1 MKNLRK
7 VLVFVLFAFVTVFA
21 FGMKNVKAA
30 NALAYEADFVSDVS
44 AFSYTQNKTF
54 AVDSVNW
61 MISTGQWNSNVFY
74 LGCNSSHAAKGVLS
88 DNTDATMLAIAS
100 AMGTNYTAGKHA
112 YVMYTTQAFAGTTE
126 ITFAWDGNN
135 NIFDLW
141 LLTCVDGTWTINA
154 SVADA
159 PKGTSAAG
167 TIVASFDAAKD
178 VEGIALFAS
187 PNGSTNKTLRLRSVT
202 IMKEAA
208 EDLPQLTAPVVS
220 VAGKVASWE
229 AVEGAVEY
237 KVGLYASAD
246 ATSATYEVETAET
259 SYDFGK
265 FMSNGTWYVKVKAVA
280 DDVTVLSSEYSTE
293 EVSFVNADEVI
304 ECNPTEFLSFI
315 DPTGTTFYQL
325 TGTLKA
331 FYTSYNESATNNYD
345 SGYNNASF
353 YLTDGTSKVIV
364 YRISGNQGANL
375 AVGDV
380 VTVKGHLQAY
390 NGINQIPQTDA
401 TYVNITPAA
410 AVQFEALETKTSLKL
425 TIENEEVSAVAIR
438 FGMMMTVAQY
448 EALVAANATFG
459 VAVVKKATLGENDLA
474 EVADEY
480 AFVCATVVRVNANGE
495 ADEAGEYYQFAFVV
509 NNVPSTDYAVE
520 LVAACYVVVNGE
532 YFVAAEAVQSV
543 QSVAQ
548 AYVNAEDTSAYAN
561 YLAYLNELAGN

>member
-7 VLVFVLFAFVTVFA
+7 VLVFVLFALATVFA

-30 NALAYEADFVSDVS
+30 EVVAAEADFTAKTATHSTYTDAWTYGDWTVSGG
-44 AFSYTQNKTF
+44 ANNNGGWTYIKLGGK
-54 AVDSVNW
+54 
-61 MISTGQWNSNVFY
+61 STN
-74 LGCNSSHAAKGVLS
+74 LATLS
-88 DNTDATMLAIAS
+88 DIYVAYNQVVTAEVTKATVNIVAGSLKKSGMSVTSWGLHVYSDSTMATEIDYVAGGTITAS
-100 AMGTNYTAGKHA
+100 AATFTFTPTSGTAWPANSYYKVKFVLANTS
-112 YVMYTTQAFAGTTE
+112 TTNG
-126 ITFAWDGNN
+126 IVCLD
-135 NIFDLW
+135 NISLFKE
-141 LLTCVDGTWTINA
+141 
-154 SVADA
+154 ADA
-159 PKGTSAAG
+159 SLA
-167 TIVASFDAAKD
+167 
-178 VEGIALFAS
+178 
-187 PNGSTNKTLRLRSVT
+187 
-202 IMKEAA
+202 
-208 EDLPQLTAPVVS
+208 QLAAPVVS

-246 ATSATYEVETAET
+246 ATTATYEVETVET
-259 SYDFGK
+259 SYDFSK
-265 FMSNGTWYVKVKAVA
+265 FVSAGTWHVKAQTVA
-280 DDVTVLSSEYSTE
+280 DDVTALSSDYSTNE
-293 EVSFVNADEVI
+293 ATLVNTESTI
-304 ECNPTEFLSFI
+304 SCTPTEFLSFI
-315 DPTGTTFYQL
+315 DPGQVNTYEV

-364 YRISGNQGANL
+364 YRITGEEGATL

-380 VTVKGHLQAY
+380 VTVSGKLQNY
-390 NGINQIPQTDA
+390 NGVNQIPQSGA
-401 TYVNITPAA
+401 SYVKITSGAA
-410 AVQFEALETKTSLKL
+410 LQFETLETKTSLKL

-448 EALVAANATFG
+448 EALVALDATFG

-480 AFVCATVVRVNANGE
+480 AFACASVVRVNANGE

-548 AYVNAEDTSAYAN
+548 AYVNADDTSAYAN